1 MMPSA
6 VSPMPRRVRVA
17 GSGTAVD
24 ELNSEMLSRPT
35 GFPAQ
40 VGQKGVA
47 GFDNVICNVS
57 IVSVTSGFDT
67 VAKAP
72 NVFGT
77 VPSIVN
83 TVFPLSRPVKV

>member
-1 MMPSA
+1 MQ
-6 VSPMPRRVRVA
+6 RRVSVA

-47 GFDNVICNVS
+47 GLDNVICNVS
-57 IVSVTSGFDT
+57 IVSVTGFDT
-67 VAKAP
+67 VAKVP

-77 VPSIVN
+77 VPFIVN